1 MRFSLFA
8 LALAAFAIGVT
19 EFTPMGLLPV
29 IASDLGI
36 SIPKAGMLISAY
48 AVGVLAGAP
57 IMTLAFGIARRKIA
71 LIGLMGIFTIG
82 NVLSAFAPEYVALVV
97 TRVITSFAHGA
108 FFGLGAVV
116 AAGLVPKSRQAAA
129 VATMFLGL
137 TIANLCGVPL
147 ATWLGQVAGWRASFA
162 ATAVLGVLAMIAIW
176 FALPTGERGQMPDV
190 GRELRVLTRPA
201 VVIALLTTVLG
212 SAATFTMFT
221 YIAVILTHQV
231 DATPAFVT
239 TMLVVVGIGFTLGNV
254 LSGKAADR
262 SIRKTLLTVFSLFAA
277 VMFLF
282 PVIVTTQ
289 TGAVVTLLVWGIL
302 SFALVPPVQMQ
313 VMRVAHDA
321 PGLASSINVG
331 AFNLGNAIGAAA
343 GGAAVAANLGYGAI
357 APVGGVFA
365 LIGFALVYFNAKDS
379 R

>member
-29 IASDLGI
+29 IAGDLGI

-48 AVGVLAGAP
+48 AIGVLVGAP
-57 IMTLAFGIARRKIA
+57 IMTLAFGVARRKIA
-71 LIGLMGIFTIG
+71 LIGLMGIFTVG
-82 NVLSAFAPEYVALVV
+82 NLLSACAPEYVSLVV
-97 TRVITSFAHGA
+97 TRVITSFCHGA

-116 AAGLVPKSRQAAA
+116 AAGLVPKNKQAAA
-129 VATMFLGL
+129 VATMFMGL

-147 ATWLGQVAGWRASFA
+147 ATWLGQVAGWRAAFA
-162 ATAVLGVLAMIAIW
+162 ATAVLGVLAMVAIW
-176 FALPTGERGQMPDV
+176 YALPAGERGQMPDIR
-190 GRELRVLTRPA
+190 RELRVLTRPA

-212 SAATFTMFT
+212 SAATFTLFT
-221 YIAVILTHQV
+221 YIAVILQHQV

-239 TMLVVVGIGFTLGNV
+239 AMLVVVGVGFTLGNIW
-254 LSGKAADR
+254 SGKAADR
-262 SIRKTLLTVFSLFAA
+262 SIRKTLLAVFSLFAA

-289 TGAVVTLLVWGIL
+289 LGAVVTLIIWGML

-313 VMRVAHDA
+313 VMRVAHEA
-321 PGLASSINVG
+321 PGLASSVNIG
-331 AFNLGNAIGAAA
+331 AFNFGNAIVAAA
-343 GGAAVAANLGYGAI
+343 GGFAITAGWGVGAI
-357 APVGGVFA
+357 APVGAIFA
-365 LIGFALVYFNAKDS
+365 LIGFALVYVNTRDS
-379 R
+379 H